1 MGWFKLDDGF
11 DEDPKIE
18 ALGMLGGWYFL
29 CSLTYC
35 GRNYET
41 RGFIPETR
49 AMVLAPIPK
58 PKNVVAKLV
67 ELGLW
72 TPEVLNGVS
81 GYRVTNWVR
90 HQPKRNPD
98 RVASET
104 ERKKE
109 YNAERTEN
117 ARKSRGARNKREAE
131 NARETRS
138 ETRGDRASPLQAD
151 TELDTSDDNNRV
163 LFSTGPP
170 EPDVDRPD
178 PERPGPDVS
187 SSSEQ
192 KTADDLVKQVCRE
205 LATRAL
211 AGRPDVENPEAWHAT
226 TRRKLH
232 AEKGQDIAAF
242 AAANPGLDAVAIAD
256 HFEAKTSAARPP
268 KPADPIEATGRA
280 AAALAARNE
289 ADQLA
294 ANAKRKADRDE
305 FERRWSAL
313 TEAEQHAVMAQAQAS
328 VPERLKGRFGPEQAA
343 LQAAVLAIPANRV
356 TPDGRQ
362 PNQEQTM
369 NELQEARA

>member
-1 MGWFKLDDGF
+1 MGWIKLDDGF

-18 ALGMLGGWYFL
+18 SLGIFGGWYFL

-41 RGFIPETR
+41 RGFIPATR

-58 PKNVVAKLV
+58 PKNVIANLV

-72 TPEVLNGVS
+72 TPEVLNGVN

-109 YNAERTEN
+109 YNAERTEH
-117 ARKSRGARNKREAE
+117 ARKSRAARNKREAA

-138 ETRGDRASPLQAD
+138 DRASPLQAD
-151 TELDTSDDNNRV
+151 TELDTSDDNKRV
-163 LFSTGPP
+163 LFSTGPS
-170 EPDVDRPD
+170 ESDVERPD
-178 PERPGPDVS
+178 PERPAPDVS

-211 AGRPDVENPEAWHAT
+211 AGRPDVENPEAWHTT
-226 TRRKLH
+226 TRRNLH

-242 AAANPGLDAVAIAD
+242 AAANPGLDAAAIAD
-256 HFEAKTSAARPP
+256 HFEAKTSAARPS
-268 KPADPIEATGRA
+268 KPSDPIEATARARARLDAENDAKRA
-280 AAALAARNE
+280 ADAA
-289 ADQLA
+289 
-294 ANAKRKADRDE
+294 AKHDRQCE
-305 FERRWSAL
+305 FERRWAL
-313 TEAEQHAVMAQAQAS
+313 LSEAEQHAVTAQAKAS
-328 VPERLKGRFGPEQAA
+328 VPERLKGRSGPEQAA
-343 LQAAVLAIPANRV
+343 LQAAVLAIPADRFM
-356 TPDGRQ
+356 PERAQ
-362 PNQEQTM
+362 PNQEQEM
-369 NELQEARA
+369 ELQEARA